1 MRLTASPYYRIEYW
15 NKLWNNWLDFDNE
28 FYKNESS
35 ARKVVEDYKQSVP
48 DIKIR
53 ITQTNILSEKPK
65 RTSRKNLGTKV
76 TVEKA

>member
-1 MRLTASPYYRIEYW
+1 MTKKPSPYYRIEYW
-15 NKLWNNWLDFDNE
+15 NKLWNDWLDFDQE

-35 ARKVVEDYKQSVP
+35 ARKVVEEYKQSVP
-48 DIKIR
+48 DTKIR
-53 ITQTNILSEKPK
+53 ITETNILNEKPK